1 MTELRAENARLRGRL
16 KECEEVAS
24 RYATILRE
32 GDHRIK
38 NSLQIVS
45 GLMHLQARRE
55 ESPSASLALR
65 AAAARVQSI
74 ARIHDALQASHGE
87 DTVDLGQTLKTM
99 CQGLQSMAGD
109 PLSVEVLVHVEP
121 IAAPSCRW
129 RTRAARGSCSPYA
142 RRGRCNRWG
151 SASQLRVNR
160 RRLSHRGA
168 PSGAR
173 TMDQPAD
180 LLPLNAPARVAPPLY
195 PGDPAPWFTAPSDA
209 NPRFQFSSL
218 GGRPAILAFVESMR
232 GPAGEAMV
240 AAFLAATPEL
250 AKTTTALLIVTADF
264 ADADATVP
272 DDLFGIRY
280 IFDPARTL
288 SKIYGACTDDGV
300 FRPTTFIVDRR
311 LRVFAVVPA
320 RETEGHVESVL
331 AHLARIG
338 APQAGR
344 SALPQAPVLII
355 PNVFEAS
362 LCQRLIAGYEAQGG
376 VETGF
381 MVERNGLTV
390 EERNHDHKR
399 RADWGVQD
407 MALLDACRVRIKR
420 RIGPE
425 LQRAF
430 QFEATRIER
439 YLVACYSA
447 DVAGH
452 FAPHRDNTTKGT
464 AHRRFAVSIN
474 LNSDYEG
481 GHLVF
486 PEFGRAHFKPPA
498 GGACVFS
505 CSMLHEATT
514 VTKGK
519 RYVFVP
525 FLYDELAREIRD
537 ENLKHI
543 GPRE

>member
-1 MTELRAENARLRGRL
+1 M
-16 KECEEVAS
+16 
-24 RYATILRE
+24 
-32 GDHRIK
+32 
-38 NSLQIVS
+38 
-45 GLMHLQARRE
+45 
-55 ESPSASLALR
+55 
-65 AAAARVQSI
+65 
-74 ARIHDALQASHGE
+74 
-87 DTVDLGQTLKTM
+87 DLTT
-99 CQGLQSMAGD
+99 
-109 PLSVEVLVHVEP
+109 
-121 IAAPSCRW
+121 
-129 RTRAARGSCSPYA
+129 
-142 RRGRCNRWG
+142 
-151 SASQLRVNR
+151 
-160 RRLSHRGA
+160 
-168 PSGAR
+168 
-173 TMDQPAD
+173 D
-180 LLPLNAPARVAPPLY
+180 LLPLNAPTRVPPPLY

-218 GGRPAILAFVESMR
+218 GGRPTVLAFVESMR
-232 GPAGEAMV
+232 DSAGRQTV
-240 AAFLAATPEL
+240 AAFLAATPAM
-250 AKTTTALLIVTADF
+250 AKSIAGLLIVTADP
-264 ADADATVP
+264 ADMDATVP
-272 DDLFGIRY
+272 EDMIGVRY

-300 FRPTTFIVDRR
+300 FRPTTFIIDRR

-320 RETEGHVESVL
+320 RQNEGQVESVL

-344 SALPQAPVLII
+344 VAQPQAPVLII

-390 EERNHDHKR
+390 ETRNHERKR
-399 RADWGVQD
+399 RADWGVEDQG
-407 MALLDACRVRIKR
+407 LLDACRLRIKR

-425 LQRAF
+425 LQRAY
-430 QFEATRIER
+430 QFAATRIER
-439 YLVACYSA
+439 YLVACYDA

-452 FAPHRDNTTKGT
+452 FAPHRDNTTRGT

-486 PEFGRAHFKPPA
+486 PEFGRAHFKPPI

-514 VTKGK
+514 VTRGK
-519 RYVFVP
+519 RYVLVP
-525 FLYDELAREIRD
+525 FLYDESAREIRA
-537 ENLKHI
+537 ENQKHI
-543 GPRE
+543 APRG